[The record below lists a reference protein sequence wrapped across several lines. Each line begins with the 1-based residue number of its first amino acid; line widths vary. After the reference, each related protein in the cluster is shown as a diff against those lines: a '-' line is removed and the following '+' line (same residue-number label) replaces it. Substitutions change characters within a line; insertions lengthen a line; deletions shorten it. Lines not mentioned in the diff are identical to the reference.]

1 VGLWGDP
8 ICFSARVL
16 PSPLAGGRVTFCD
29 LINSKWA
36 FRCSVWLL
44 RVISIY
50 TEGFQA
56 LVYLINIRW
65 LQSRRIG
72 DSIPKPMVLN
82 WLGPRIPGL
91 KLEVHSGVI
100 GGPSATPRVGLRVR
114 LAEEAMLRVRVPVP
128 HLIAVPNQWTFADCP
143 A

>member
-1 VGLWGDP
+1 MGFP
-8 ICFSARVL
+8 VL
-16 PSPLAGGRVTFCD
+16 
-29 LINSKWA
+29 
-36 FRCSVWLL
+36 SVWLL

-50 TEGFQA
+50 TEAFRA
-56 LVYLINIRW
+56 LGYLINVRW

-114 LAEEAMLRVRVPVP
+114 AEEAMLRVRVPVP
-128 HLIAVPNQWTFADCP
+128 HLIEVPNQWTFADCP